1 MRLVPGA
8 GLSSNKRAQGPEH
21 RSFVREVESAAVAR
35 QRRFGALIEQGL
47 HGLGG
52 IHVLVAPEPAA
63 PLHILRRMP
72 LNRFSRRSRRH
83 AEIEKTPSENS
94 RKSHNDPGFEHP

>member
-8 GLSSNKRAQGPEH
+8 GLSSNERAQGPEH

-72 LNRFSRRSRRH
+72 LNRFSGRSRRH
-83 AEIEKTPSENS
+83 AEIARIPPEESRRSPS
-94 RKSHNDPGFEHP
+94 DPGFGDP

>member
-8 GLSSNKRAQGPEH
+8 GLSSNERAQGPEH

-52 IHVLVAPEPAA
+52 IHVLVAPKPAA

-72 LNRFSRRSRRH
+72 QNRFSGRSRRH
-83 AEIEKTPSENS
+83 AEIARIPPEESRRSPS
-94 RKSHNDPGFEHP
+94 DPGFGDP

>member
-8 GLSSNKRAQGPEH
+8 GLSSNERAQGPEH

-52 IHVLVAPEPAA
+52 IHVLVAP
-63 PLHILRRMP
+63 
-72 LNRFSRRSRRH
+72 
-83 AEIEKTPSENS
+83 
-94 RKSHNDPGFEHP
+94 